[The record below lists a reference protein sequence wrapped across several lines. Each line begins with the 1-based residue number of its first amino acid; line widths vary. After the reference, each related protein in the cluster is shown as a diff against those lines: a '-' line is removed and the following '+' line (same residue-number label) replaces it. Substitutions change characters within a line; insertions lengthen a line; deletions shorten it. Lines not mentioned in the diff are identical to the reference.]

1 MKNSNYYNYESPF
14 GNIKITTN
22 GTAITE
28 LKLQPK
34 PPPENNALPKNNTT
48 PEDNAPP
55 EPTTPPEPTASPD
68 TISKKAAKQLDEY
81 FKGKRKE
88 FDLPINPQGTGF
100 QRTVWEALKQIPYGE
115 TKTYKQ
121 IAQNI
126 NKPNACR
133 AVGQANNKNPIWIII
148 PCHRVIGTGGKLT
161 GYGGGLE
168 MKQKLLEI
176 EKGN

>member
-14 GNIKITTN
+14 GNIIITTN
-22 GTAITE
+22 GTEITE
-28 LKLQPK
+28 IKLKLNAPTE
-34 PPPENNALPKNNTT
+34 PTATPEPNTT
-48 PEDNAPP
+48 PE
-55 EPTTPPEPTASPD
+55 PTAPPD
-68 TISKKAAKQLDEY
+68 TIIKEAAKQLDEY

-88 FDLPINPQGTGF
+88 FDLPINPQGTDF
-100 QRTVWEALKQIPYGE
+100 QRKVWEALKQIPYGE

-121 IAQNI
+121 IAQTI

-148 PCHRVIGTGGKLT
+148 PCHRVIGASGKLT

-168 MKQKLLEI
+168 MKQRLLEI
-176 EKGN
+176 EKGNKEKI